1 VVFYIL
7 QSTVFSRIVLI
18 SGTADLILLFLVAW
32 SLQER
37 VKNTWIWTI
46 VAGLLISIVSAMPFY
61 APLIAYVGV
70 VAISKLV
77 QSRVWRIPILA
88 MFIVTLLGTL
98 FQQFVFVLALQIN
111 GAPVTWLQSLDLI
124 ILPSVL
130 LNLIFSLP
138 MYAVI
143 NDLVGRTLKTGR
155 GFDNIKKREG
165 CCHPIHSPEHPEPLR
180 PTQKDEA

>member
-1 VVFYIL
+1 MIAHLVCVLLLVVFYIL
-7 QSTVFSRIVLI
+7 QSAVFSQIVLI

-37 VKNTWIWTI
+37 VKNTWIWTL
-46 VAGLLISIVSAMPFY
+46 VAGLLISFVSAMPFY

-70 VAISKLV
+70 VVISKLV

-88 MFIVTLLGTL
+88 LFIITFLGTF
-98 FQQFVFVLALQIN
+98 FQQFVYVIALQIS
-111 GAPVTWLQSLDLI
+111 GAPVTWSESLDVI

-138 MYAVI
+138 IYAFV
-143 NDLVGRTLKTGR
+143 NDLVGR
-155 GFDNIKKREG
+155 IY
-165 CCHPIHSPEHPEPLR
+165 PLEVE
-180 PTQKDEA
+180 T